1 MGSEMCIRDRIYDV
15 RGEEKTKLEV
25 SDLLQR
31 FEQAG
36 GEANDRMIL
45 S

>member
-1 MGSEMCIRDRIYDV
+1 MNDLRLIVWLVRVDRQQVEIS
-15 RGEEKTKLEV
+15 RE
-25 SDLLQR
+25 DLLRR

>member
-1 MGSEMCIRDRIYDV
+1 MMCAAKK
-15 RGEEKTKLEV
+15 KTKLEV